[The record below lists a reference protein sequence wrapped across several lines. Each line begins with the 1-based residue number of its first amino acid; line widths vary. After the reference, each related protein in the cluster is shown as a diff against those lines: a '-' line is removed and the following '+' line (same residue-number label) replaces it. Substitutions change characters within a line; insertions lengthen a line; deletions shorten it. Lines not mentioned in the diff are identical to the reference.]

1 MGACAWVVP
10 ARQSSGPA
18 RKAAQAAHFYVGRH
32 EQQRDPTTMAS
43 DPTADKHK
51 HLEFVQAAVNR
62 MAGNLFL
69 LKGWSIT
76 LIAALFALAAK
87 DSNQFYILIAYF
99 PLFIFWS
106 LDGYF
111 LSQER
116 KFRALYDHV
125 RQLKESEIDF
135 SMDTGRFRNEPR
147 NTWVGA
153 MSSRTLVIYYGGL
166 AAVMLVLMFLVR

>member
-1 MGACAWVVP
+1 MS
-10 ARQSSGPA
+10 QDSISN
-18 RKAAQAAHFYVGRH
+18 
-32 EQQRDPTTMAS
+32 
-43 DPTADKHK
+43 KHK
-51 HLEFVQAAVNR
+51 HLDFIQSAINR
-62 MAGNLFL
+62 MAGSLFL

-87 DSNQFYILIAYF
+87 DANKSYFVIAYF

-125 RQLKESEIDF
+125 RTLDESQIDF
-135 SMDTGRFRNEPR
+135 SMDTRPFSNDLRH
-147 NTWVGA
+147 TWVGSA
-153 MSSRTLVIYYGGL
+153 SSNTLVIYYGGL
-166 AAVMLVLMFLVR
+166 AVVMLALMYVVY

>member
-1 MGACAWVVP
+1 MS
-10 ARQSSGPA
+10 QDSISN
-18 RKAAQAAHFYVGRH
+18 
-32 EQQRDPTTMAS
+32 
-43 DPTADKHK
+43 KHK
-51 HLEFVQAAVNR
+51 HLDFIQSAVNR

-87 DSNQFYILIAYF
+87 DANRSYFVIAYF

-116 KFRALYDHV
+116 KFRALYDYV
-125 RQLKESEIDF
+125 RTLDESQIDF
-135 SMDTGRFRNEPR
+135 SMDTKPFSKDMR
-147 NTWVGA
+147 NTWAGSA
-153 MSSRTLVIYYGGL
+153 SSKTLVIYYGGL
-166 AAVMLVLMFLVR
+166 AVVMLVLMYVVR

>member
-1 MGACAWVVP
+1 M
-10 ARQSSGPA
+10 Q
-18 RKAAQAAHFYVGRH
+18 
-32 EQQRDPTTMAS
+32 T
-43 DPTADKHK
+43 
-51 HLEFVQAAVNR
+51 AVNR

-87 DSNQFYILIAYF
+87 DANQFYVLIAYF

-125 RQLKESEIDF
+125 RTLNESDIDF
-135 SMDTGRFRNEPR
+135 SMDTRPFSKEPR
-147 NTWVGA
+147 NTWSGA
-153 MSSRTLVIYYGGL
+153 MFSKTLVIYYAGL
-166 AAVMLVLMFLVR
+166 AVVMLVLMYLVR